1 MEKFTALIFD
11 LGGVLIDIDYTKTQ
25 RAFEALGITNFSE
38 LYSQASQ
45 QALFDRFET
54 GQISAQ
60 HFINQLM
67 HFFNEPI
74 SPNKIVH
81 AWNEMIEDFQVEK
94 LDLLEQLSNKYPLFL
109 LSNTNELHVPVVRQR
124 LAKHTTKNLE
134 DYFTRIYLS
143 NEIEQ
148 RKPSKEI
155 FEFVCREN
163 KLDPKQTLFI
173 DDSIQH
179 IEGAKKAGLQT
190 IHLTNK
196 QDLFSYFS

>member
-67 HFFNEPI
+67 HFFNEI
-74 SPNKIVH
+74 SFTTSLRITNCGSISR
-81 AWNEMIEDFQVEK
+81 F
-94 LDLLEQLSNKYPLFL
+94 SN
-109 LSNTNELHVPVVRQR
+109 
-124 LAKHTTKNLE
+124 
-134 DYFTRIYLS
+134 
-143 NEIEQ
+143 
-148 RKPSKEI
+148 
-155 FEFVCREN
+155 
-163 KLDPKQTLFI
+163 
-173 DDSIQH
+173 
-179 IEGAKKAGLQT
+179 
-190 IHLTNK
+190 
-196 QDLFSYFS
+196 